1 MSGDEEHRFV
11 LLKKMTERKNG
22 RLLDIS
28 VVPFFKNFSHRYAQI
43 SVSPRNVPE
52 AK

>member
-1 MSGDEEHRFV
+1 MSGNEEHRFV

-28 VVPFFKNFSHRYAQI
+28 VVPFFENFFP
-43 SVSPRNVPE
+43 SVCTNIGVPKE
-52 AK
+52 RA